1 MQSTHTAVCLEGMAG
16 HLWIKFLQKML
27 FLHSCLPP
35 SLVLGTSKMCI
46 HAERLIIA
54 VSINNNNNNNNNNN
68 DDDYDDN
75 DDNDNDNDNDDD
87 DDNDNNNDSN
97 TDTDNDDDNDDDD
110 NDNNIIITINHCKQK
125 LNYLLC
131 KLL

>member
-1 MQSTHTAVCLEGMAG
+1 MFNIQFCHTAGAQMQSTHTAVCLEGMAG

-54 VSINNNNNNNNNNN
+54 VSINNNNNNNNNN
-68 DDDYDDN
+68 
-75 DDNDNDNDNDDD
+75 
-87 DDNDNNNDSN
+87 SA
-97 TDTDNDDDNDDDD
+97 
-110 NDNNIIITINHCKQK
+110 ITITIMHQ
-125 LNYLLC
+125 
-131 KLL
+131 